1 MSPGGEQTRVDA
13 LDVAET
19 ATTGY
24 VKVQGQ
30 ATFKAAADLRTF
42 LRAQMTAHHAAV
54 FIDMDTC
61 AAVDSTFVGTL
72 TSLTMEYRRTGLGHI
87 KLFNVRRHVLD
98 IFSTLGLLPILEIVN
113 GDGMAAPMLAPLTP
127 GGHSKIEI
135 AQVMLDAH
143 EVLSRVNETN
153 ALEFKNVVDYL
164 HAKLG

>member
-1 MSPGGEQTRVDA
+1 VDA

-127 GGHSKIEI
+127 GDHSKIEI